1 MDLKSYLTH
10 PLPTCLTLL
19 YTTLPLT
26 HHVTAF
32 LLFFDYCHQ
41 LHFKALP
48 CSSTWH
54 AVTLASYAAG
64 SFIIQTLVHI
74 SYLLKVSFFDC
85 PINNTYFTQSPSYSL
100 AYHLAWFFSL
110 TFIILWKYLNHLEIK
125 LPYAYTWKYKL

>member
-19 YTTLPLT
+19 YITLPLT

-54 AVTLASYAAG
+54 AVTLASHAAG

-85 PINNTYFTQSPSYSL
+85 PINNTYFTPQLFSSLSPCL
-100 AYHLAWFFSL
+100 IFFSN
-110 TFIILWKYLNHLEIK
+110 IHYSMKVS
-125 LPYAYTWKYKL
+125 